1 MFKTTIAFL
10 LATLGSINFLAA
22 QHSPW
27 PQVTELDRTDVY
39 FAANIMQVTFVYRQ
53 SDFKHAISEKRS
65 KKFLDSEAAALAT
78 RPPQGMRQVVDFAT
92 GNENITDDQFRQLK
106 KEKTG
111 LPVAVWHATWPLR
124 ATFGGST
131 GVPFEY
137 HAFVRVDGELIAP
150 HIYFCDFIYLG
161 DHHCF
166 SALPFSAI
174 EASLGKP
181 LISADKALELTRAA
195 IGKSKLSADMQ
206 KKLALKQILLRELPF
221 APKLWG
227 KEAKIYELQFQEQ
240 DNVDRLKESKPLSI
254 WVTIDGECSSV
265 TLDSWSIVNK

>member
-53 SDFKHAISEKRS
+53 SDVKQATIEKRPT
-65 KKFLDSEAAALAT
+65 KLLDSEAAAVAT
-78 RPPQGMRQVVDFAT
+78 RPNQGMQQLFNYAI
-92 GNENITDDQFRQLK
+92 GYENVTNDQLRQLK
-106 KEKTG
+106 KEKKG
-111 LPVAVWHATWPLR
+111 LPVAVWHATWPQS

-161 DHHCF
+161 DDHCF
-166 SALPFSAI
+166 SALPFAAI

-181 LISADKALELTRAA
+181 LISADKALELARAA
-195 IGKSKLSADMQ
+195 IGKSKLPADMQ
-206 KKLALKQILLRELPF
+206 KKLALKQILLRDLPF
-221 APKLWG
+221 AQKLWG

-240 DNVDRLKESKPLSI
+240 DNVDRLKDRKPLSL
-254 WVTIDGECSSV
+254 WVTIDGECSNI
-265 TLDSWSIVNK
+265 TLDSWSMVNK